1 MQLATL
7 ESRIDEL
14 VIELRQFNG
23 HRTVWLNEDGDLI
36 HSEPEDM
43 LEVRGFQYITTLFR
57 PGREELTCAVLKRI
71 PVELDEPIRH
81 AMARWEAPGLMLET
95 SLAPAM

>member
-1 MQLATL
+1 MQLASL

-14 VIELRQFNG
+14 VLELRQFNG

-36 HSEPEDM
+36 HSEPDDM

-57 PGREELTCAVLKRI
+57 PNRDELTCAVLKRV
-71 PVELDEPIRH
+71 PVELDEPIRR
-81 AMARWEAPGLMLET
+81 AMALWEAPGAA
-95 SLAPAM
+95 LAPAM